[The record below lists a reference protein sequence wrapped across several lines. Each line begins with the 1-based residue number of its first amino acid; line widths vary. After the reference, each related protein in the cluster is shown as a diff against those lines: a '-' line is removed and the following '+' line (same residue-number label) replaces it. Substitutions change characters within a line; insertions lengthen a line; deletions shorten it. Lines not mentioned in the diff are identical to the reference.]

1 MIEFIVITILLNIDN
16 IDDNDLLNIDNID
29 NNELIK
35 QW

>member
-35 QW
+35 Q